1 MRFICYHRGR
11 KHHALNINML
21 PYFCF
26 VLVLCTVPPQSLY
39 TYGPTTMFGS
49 KFTGRVKD
57 SLTQYLDEKFED
69 YRGQVA
75 LDLSKGLAVL
85 AGLIAILSIAIVS
98 VIFSV
103 ATLAIL
109 LGWLLSLVWT
119 GPAYLVSFLFVTG
132 ILFGV
137 AYFLIKN
144 KKHYIEEP
152 VFKIVAK
159 ALRSPSTDAAPE
171 VATVSEVEA
180 NIADDNPPIEH
191 APSFAKDTPKNSLE
205 TND

>member
-1 MRFICYHRGR
+1 
-11 KHHALNINML
+11 
-21 PYFCF
+21 
-26 VLVLCTVPPQSLY
+26 
-39 TYGPTTMFGS
+39 MFSG

-57 SLTQYLDEKFED
+57 SLTQYLDEKFDD

-85 AGLIAILSIAIVS
+85 AGLITILSIAIIS
-98 VIFSV
+98 IIFSV

-119 GPAYLVSFLFVTG
+119 GPTYLISFLSVTG
-132 ILFGV
+132 VLFVG

-144 KKHYIEEP
+144 KERYIEEP

-159 ALRSPSTDAAPE
+159 ALRSPSTDVAPE
-171 VATVSEVEA
+171 ITTVS
-180 NIADDNPPIEH
+180 DDET
-191 APSFAKDTPKNSLE
+191 DTPRKPISVPHDTSTSKYAPNNSLE